1 MRILIAEDDSTL
13 SDALER
19 SLRMSGH
26 AVDRAADGESAL
38 QLLDTGE
45 FDLLILDHGLP
56 RLDGTEVLERAR
68 QLSGRLA
75 VILISAAEDAAL
87 RVRRRGLGVDAFLIK
102 PFGLDALDAAI
113 QVLVRGT
120 AALPALRIAMFG
132 PLRCDAVGA
141 WLNGDLLALP
151 PPVLGVLQL
160 LVEHGGSVVSSE
172 SIFTR
177 LSACRP
183 DGGSPNSRRLY
194 RVSAT
199 STEPIRSDPSGARAR
214 TRLLPLTS
222 RARAVLGRGFIS
234 RSKGV
239 CVSCAAP
246 SRSSACL

>member
-1 MRILIAEDDSTL
+1 VRILIAEDDSTL

-19 SLRMSGH
+19 FLRMSGH
-26 AVDRAADGESAL
+26 AVYRAADGKSAL

-68 QLSGRLA
+68 QHSGRLT

-87 RVRRRGLGVDAFLIK
+87 RVRRRGLAVDAFLVK

-113 QVLVRGT
+113 QGLVRGT

-141 WLNGDLLALP
+141 WLDGDLLALP

-177 LSACRP
+177 LAASGPTADVQTVADCIEFLQRQL
-183 DGGSPNSRRLY
+183 S
-194 RVSAT
+194 
-199 STEPIRSDPSGARAR
+199 RSDRV
-214 TRLLPLTS
+214 RLVPV
-222 RARAVLGRGFIS
+222 RGLGY
-234 RSKGV
+234 
-239 CVSCAAP
+239 
-246 SRSSACL
+246 CLSQVEHALF